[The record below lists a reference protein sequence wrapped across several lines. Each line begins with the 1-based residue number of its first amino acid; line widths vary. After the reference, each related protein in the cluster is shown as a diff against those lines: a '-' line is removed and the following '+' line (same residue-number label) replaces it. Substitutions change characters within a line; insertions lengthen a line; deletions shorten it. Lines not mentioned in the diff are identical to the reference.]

1 MNIRFYFQE
10 VNKTGQEELE
20 KHLAGKKLDR
30 LIRLLQHGNM
40 ALAKF
45 VVNAKY
51 HKHHDIFAVRL
62 GLEIAKNN
70 FESEEVSHNLIEAFD
85 LAFNRLSYQL
95 RKAEKL
101 RHDK

>member
-1 MNIRFYFQE
+1 MRIRFYFQE
-10 VNKTGQEELE
+10 INKAGQEELE

-30 LIRLLQHGNM
+30 LTRLLQRGNL

-45 VVNAKY
+45 VLNAKY
-51 HKHHDIFAVRL
+51 HRHHNIFAVRL
-62 GLEIAKNN
+62 GMAIAKNN

-85 LAFNRLSYQL
+85 LAFNKLVGQL
-95 RKAEKL
+95 RRAEKS